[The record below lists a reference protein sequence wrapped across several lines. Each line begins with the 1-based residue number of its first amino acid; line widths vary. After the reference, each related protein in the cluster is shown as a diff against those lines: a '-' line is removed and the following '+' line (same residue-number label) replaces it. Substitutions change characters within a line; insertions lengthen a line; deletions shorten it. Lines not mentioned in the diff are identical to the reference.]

1 MLCIVW
7 SKIVVDCAPLTEPF
21 NSGFCSDGCPIRCW
35 KWASLSVCFSRE
47 AGCFDE
53 IFGCFQ
59 SMLEYQLVPL
69 SLTGCNL
76 KPLFVFFLIPIICI
90 LINFPWSLPTVM
102 NSNNESH
109 LSPSYNNNNNN
120 IKKGET
126 GANVLVG
133 IQVPLTEMDE
143 FRDRANNLG
152 YSYTEENSNE
162 AFQLLM
168 HWVGLLL
175 GMDCLII
182 LIWVV
187 GLWQIYMP
195 S

>member
-1 MLCIVW
+1 
-7 SKIVVDCAPLTEPF
+7 
-21 NSGFCSDGCPIRCW
+21 
-35 KWASLSVCFSRE
+35 
-47 AGCFDE
+47 
-53 IFGCFQ
+53 
-59 SMLEYQLVPL
+59 
-69 SLTGCNL
+69 
-76 KPLFVFFLIPIICI
+76 
-90 LINFPWSLPTVM
+90 M

-109 LSPSYNNNNNN
+109 LSPSYNNNNN

-168 HWVGLLL
+168 H
-175 GMDCLII
+175 
-182 LIWVV
+182 
-187 GLWQIYMP
+187 
-195 S
+195 